1 MRILYTIMAAD
12 KIEPNLA
19 MDWLGELPEHK
30 RQQLQR
36 LKQPEDRLRSLLAW
50 QLLKIGV
57 HAMDFPE
64 FALLDVVALAEEKP
78 WVNLPLD
85 FSISHSEQLV
95 VCALSGTAKVGV
107 DTEHY
112 RPHNTTL
119 CGFMNAD
126 ELRLIER
133 DERNLM
139 KFWSAKEAVVKAAGS
154 KGIAAIGE
162 VELHATG
169 AYFEQRHW
177 YVQPISLHCDYCTH
191 VASDNVIDGIEYCEV
206 AFPQG

>member
-19 MDWLGELPEHK
+19 TDWLGELPERK

-36 LKQPEDRLRSLLAW
+36 LKQPEDQLRSLLAW

-57 HAMDFPE
+57 HAMGFPE
-64 FALLDVVALAEEKP
+64 FALHDVVALAEEKP

-107 DTEHY
+107 DTERY
-112 RPHNTTL
+112 RPPNSTL
-119 CGFMNAD
+119 SGFMNAG

-154 KGIAAIGE
+154 KGVAAVGE
-162 VELHATG
+162 VELQAAG
-169 AYFEQRHW
+169 AYFDQRHW
-177 YVQPISLHCDYCTH
+177 YVQSISLHCDYCTH
-191 VASDNVIDGIEYCEV
+191 VASDKVINDIEYREV
-206 AFPQG
+206 AFPRG